1 MPITI
6 PSIDDRRYQD
16 LLNEALARIPVHTP
30 EWTNFNKS
38 DPGVTL
44 IEVFA
49 FLTETLL
56 YRSNQIPERNRRKF
70 LKLLG
75 VPLQAASAARGL
87 ATVTNDKGPLAVSVL
102 NDDLE
107 TRAGQVPFRTTRG
120 LDVLPIEGRF
130 YYKKYIKAASQEIQA
145 YYQQLYASFRSTPSA
160 IVPHLY
166 QATPFPVRGGDS
178 FQLADT
184 VDGYIWLALCVR
196 ATDKPASTC
205 MAMAREAIAG
215 QTLTI
220 GVVPALVDA
229 RMTLPSGRGF
239 NQQSTVTLQ
248 VDIPNIDSTGGLSDK
263 LNRLPQYRTLDSS
276 QTNDVFTEPGV
287 IDVTLPGKDQLIL
300 WNNLDPLEA
309 GVDQLPPSLDD
320 AALSDRIITWLR
332 IHPSAATQAQFLW
345 MGINSV
351 PVEQRAHVVGE
362 LLPAGTGEPDQTI
375 TLSRA
380 PVLAQ
385 SVTVSVTANGA
396 TTPWAEIDDLTSAG
410 PEVPVPD
417 QRLAPGV
424 KPYINPNNKVFML
437 DAEAGALRFG
447 DGMRGS
453 RPPEGATL
461 RANYDYSLGAEGNV
475 GAGSIGTAPALPPG
489 LAVANPIPTWGGADA
504 ETVANGE
511 KQISRYLQHRDR
523 LVNAADFDTITRRTP
538 GVDIGRVD
546 VVPNYNPELAGNQPG
561 DAAGAVTLM
570 ILPSYDATQPD
581 APRPDRLFLD
591 TICSYLDSRRLIT
604 TEVFLRGPNYRGIW
618 ISVGIKVVAGLNDAP
633 IREAVKQAVLAYLSP
648 FTWALVKPVI
658 DLEIATAS
666 GRVDGVDFV
675 QPPILLAE
683 GNGPAVARIDMFGL
697 DLPRILGIS
706 VTSGAPLDLAQLRGI
721 QTTSGGTSL
730 GPSVVQIPVIPEE
743 CH

>member
-1 MPITI
+1 MWSAISGSAASLTVAEQALVTTLTGTRNPASGLTI
-6 PSIDDRRYQD
+6 SA
-16 LLNEALARIPVHTP
+16 ALVNAKQPEPVLENVKVPHGVDKTQWP
-30 EWTNFNKS
+30 PANLIFPLADVSAT
-38 DPGVTL
+38 GVTSL
-44 IEVFA
+44 SPALTRDTLESQLVAALPPEPVKGALPVRLTAQARANPMTSPAFA
-49 FLTETLL
+49 IRCVLERPNCPTLT
-56 YRSNQIPERNRRKF
+56 Q
-70 LKLLG
+70 
-75 VPLQAASAARGL
+75 PLVSEPSAAFQMAAYFDPDAPAR
-87 ATVTNDKGPLAVSVL
+87 
-102 NDDLE
+102 
-107 TRAGQVPFRTTRG
+107 
-120 LDVLPIEGRF
+120 PIR
-130 YYKKYIKAASQEIQA
+130 
-145 YYQQLYASFRSTPSA
+145 
-160 IVPHLY
+160 
-166 QATPFPVRGGDS
+166 
-178 FQLADT
+178 
-184 VDGYIWLALCVR
+184 
-196 ATDKPASTC
+196 
-205 MAMAREAIAG
+205 
-215 QTLTI
+215 
-220 GVVPALVDA
+220 
-229 RMTLPSGRGF
+229 
-239 NQQSTVTLQ
+239 NSTVTLQ
-248 VDIPNIDSTGGLSDK
+248 VDIPNIDSTGGLNDK
-263 LNRLPQYRTLDSS
+263 LNRLPQYRTLDTS

-287 IDVTLPGKDQLIL
+287 IDVTLPGKEALIL

-320 AALSDRIITWLR
+320 AALSDRVITWLR
-332 IHPSAATQAQFLW
+332 IHPSTATQVEFLW

-362 LLPAGTGEPDQTI
+362 LLPAGTGEPDQAI
-375 TLSRA
+375 ALSRA

-417 QRLAPGV
+417 PRLAPGV

-447 DGMRGS
+447 EGMRGS

-461 RANYDYSLGAEGNV
+461 RADYDYSLGAEGNV
-475 GAGSIGTAPALPPG
+475 GTGSIGAAPALPPG
-489 LAVANPIPTWGGADA
+489 LSVSNPIPTWGGADA

-523 LVNAADFDTITRRTP
+523 LVTAADFDTIARRTP
-538 GVDIGRVD
+538 GVDIARVD
-546 VVPNYNPELAGNQPG
+546 VVPNYNSELAGNQPG

-570 ILPSYDATQPD
+570 IVPSYDATQPD

-591 TICSYLDSRRLIT
+591 TICRYLDSRRLIT

-618 ISVGIKVVAGLNDAP
+618 ISIGIKVVAGLNDAP

-648 FTWALVKPVI
+648 FTWPLVKPVI

-706 VTSGAPLDLAQLRGI
+706 VTSGAPLDLDQLRGI
-721 QTTSGGTSL
+721 QTPPGGTSL